1 MALEAVP
8 FAVTKDQVLDG
19 RLMLTQPRDGYRV
32 AIDPILLAA
41 AVPAL
46 GGERVLD
53 LGCGIG
59 TAALCVAKRVVDVA
73 VTGIDIQPDL
83 VALARR
89 NADENGLAARAAF
102 EVSDVLALGD
112 GSFDHVCANPPYLEA
127 GKSSLSPNP
136 IKAIANVEGAAKLA
150 DWVRA
155 AISAVR
161 ECGSVTFIHRAR
173 RRITRGDGGGPR
185 GSPGIAAAAKGKC
198 GGEKGVDPGDERRH
212 FRPRDIAGHGT
223 ARRVGRFYTGGAGDP
238 AQYGAAIPSA
248 LTGYPARP
256 T

>member
-1 MALEAVP
+1 MALEGVP

-19 RLMLTQPRDGYRV
+19 RLTLIQPRDGYRV

-46 GGERVLD
+46 GGARVLD

-59 TAALCVAKRVVDVA
+59 TAALCVAKRVEGIE

-89 NADENGLAARAAF
+89 NAAENGLAARAAF
-102 EVSDVLALGD
+102 EVGDVLALAEEAYH
-112 GSFDHVCANPPYLEA
+112 HVCANPPYLEA

-136 IKAIANVEGAAKLA
+136 IKAIANVEGAAKLG

-161 ECGSVTFIHRAR
+161 EGGSVTFIHRAER
-173 RRITRGDGGGPR
+173 AAELRAAMAAGLGAVRELPLLPKAG
-185 GSPGIAAAAKGKC
+185 AAAKRVLIQGV
-198 GGEKGVDPGDERRH
+198 KGAS
-212 FRPRDIAGHGT
+212 AGHLLLPGMVLHD
-223 ARRVGRFYTGGAGDP
+223 ASGGFTP
-238 AQYGAAIPSA
+238 AAQAILRNMGPLSLA
-248 LTGYPARP
+248 P
-256 T
+256 

>member
-83 VALARR
+83 VALAR

-161 ECGSVTFIHRAR
+161 ECGSVTFIHRAER
-173 RRITRGDGGGPR
+173 AAELRAAMAAGLGALRELPLLPKE
-185 GSPGIAAAAKGKC
+185 SAAAKRVLIQGTKGATSGHVILPGMALHDAS
-198 GGEKGVDPGDERRH
+198 GG
-212 FRPRDIAGHGT
+212 FT
-223 ARRVGRFYTGGAGDP
+223 P
-238 AQYGAAIPSA
+238 AAQAILRNMGPLSLA
-248 LTGYPARP
+248 P
-256 T
+256 